1 MAATALL
8 DHRPANVCDIAGV
21 TTRTPLSTFVRV
33 STRKDWLRLK
43 DDFFVWYD
51 RAKDRAEFAYDSDV
65 AKAAGLSHT
74 SISGWRSG
82 RQRPNAQSLSAV
94 ARALSVP
101 AKDAWF
107 HAGLMS
113 EADMAD
119 QPEPEAPY
127 GQDQWGVD
135 IIEAKQGL
143 SRDRK
148 DKLIAMFLEQERRDR
163 EEKERRLREQINLV
177 SGT

>member
-1 MAATALL
+1 MAATVLTAR
-8 DHRPANVCDIAGV
+8 RPAHVRDIAGV
-21 TTRTPLSTFVRV
+21 TTRTSLATFVRV
-33 STRKDWLRLK
+33 GTRDDWLRLK
-43 DDFFVWYD
+43 DEFFVWYD
-51 RAKDRAEFAYDSDV
+51 RAKDRAKFAYDSDV

-94 ARALSVP
+94 ARALGVP

-113 EADMAD
+113 EADLAGES
-119 QPEPEAPY
+119 EPEAPY
-127 GQDQWGVD
+127 GPDQWGVD
-135 IIEAKQGL
+135 IIETNSNLDPAAKA
-143 SRDRK
+143 R
-148 DKLIAMFLEQERRDR
+148 LIAIFLEQERRDR

>member
-8 DHRPANVCDIAGV
+8 DRRPAHVRDIAGV
-21 TTRTPLSTFVRV
+21 TTHTPVATFVRV
-33 STRKDWLRLK
+33 STREDWLRLK

-94 ARALSVP
+94 ARALGVP

-113 EADMAD
+113 EADLAGE
-119 QPEPEAPY
+119 PEPEAPY
-127 GQDQWGVD
+127 GPDQWGVD
-135 IIEAKQGL
+135 IIEANP
-143 SRDRK
+143 
-148 DKLIAMFLEQERRDR
+148 KLDPDAKAKMIAIFLEQERRDR

>member
-1 MAATALL
+1 M
-8 DHRPANVCDIAGV
+8 
-21 TTRTPLSTFVRV
+21 
-33 STRKDWLRLK
+33 RLK

-51 RAKDRAEFAYDSDV
+51 RAKDRAEFTYDSDV

-94 ARALSVP
+94 ARALGVP

-113 EADMAD
+113 DADMAG

-135 IIEAKQGL
+135 IIEAKKGL
-143 SRDRK
+143 SRERK
-148 DKLIAMFLEQERRDR
+148 DQLIAMFLEQERRDR